1 LQSKE
6 FVYCDICGT
15 SIEKGKERHINL
27 EGTPLTVCS
36 NCFTR
41 LDTRNRKKQE
51 TQQSFAKPKAVGYL
65 QQTTQ
70 SKQQLKSSRE
80 TVHPGKPI
88 AQNVELVEDYAER
101 IRKAREKLGWS
112 QAILAERIK
121 VSENI
126 VKRIE
131 SGKLR
136 PTLDLAKKIEE
147 VLGIKLLMPSIEE
160 ELKQQ
165 KIQRYVTLGE
175 IVNVRTDE
183 NNI

>member
-1 LQSKE
+1 LQPKE

-15 SIEKGKERHINL
+15 SIEKGKERYINL
-27 EGTPLTVCS
+27 EGTTLTVCS
-36 NCFTR
+36 SCFTR

-51 TQQSFAKPKAVGYL
+51 TQQSFVKPKAVGYL
-65 QQTTQ
+65 QQTSQ
-70 SKQQLKSSRE
+70 SKQQLKSGKE
-80 TVHPGKPI
+80 TVHFSKPTT
-88 AQNVELVEDYAER
+88 AQNMELVEDYAER

-183 NNI
+183 K